1 MMNNIPSNFDMYLG
15 VLQLYDVLLN
25 ISQVSNDVI
34 LNELQ
39 KQNKEY
45 LTKII
50 EQNETIIQNQK
61 KILERLTTD

>member
-1 MMNNIPSNFDMYLG
+1 MNNTPSNFDMYLG

>member
-1 MMNNIPSNFDMYLG
+1 MTPSNFDMYLG

-50 EQNETIIQNQK
+50 EQNEIIIQNQK

>member
-1 MMNNIPSNFDMYLG
+1 MAPSNFDMYLG

-39 KQNKEY
+39 RQNKEY

-50 EQNETIIQNQK
+50 EQNETIIKNQK
-61 KILERLTTD
+61 EILARLTAY